1 MSNSLKKSI
10 LILTLA
16 IVYFFLFHDA
26 YWGINVLL
34 YSLVLISATY
44 FLSPEEWSS
53 PSVKVSALGTVLS
66 AIAIVWQHSAL
77 AFWAHAISFLLFIG
91 FVQQRE
97 LRFFWYA
104 LLLGLRNIFAAPFD
118 LVKHFA
124 QSMISMTRLNFSIR
138 WLSIIAL
145 PMLLAVVF
153 FTLYHQANSPF
164 TSLVLNIWEST
175 FLAFFRNFSFYN
187 LFFLLVGL
195 FLATSAL
202 SSSAFAKTLAGK
214 EDLSDIKRVRKANG
228 FASML
233 ALKTEYQTAI
243 MSFGMLNALLLMV
256 NFFDLPLFWLDYSS
270 KSYVELKSFVHQGT
284 YILIVSILLA
294 MAIILYFFRKNLN
307 FFPENKMLKALAIAW
322 CAQNAWLV
330 FTVGFRNMQYIWH
343 TGLAYK
349 RIGVIFFLTLTIFGL
364 WTMAKKIK
372 EKKSIP
378 LLFHWNAWA
387 AYALLISS
395 SFINWDIVIT
405 KYNLNHPS
413 KEPLDLDFLIYD
425 VSDKN
430 LYLLYGHQ
438 KEIAQELGI
447 STKEVEEKMTYEKV
461 RFLRKQKRKDW
472 RAWNWAD
479 TRNANYFNKK

>member
-10 LILTLA
+10 LILALA
-16 IVYFFLFHDA
+16 IVYFFLFRNA

-34 YSLVLISATY
+34 YSLVLIGTTY

-53 PSVKVSALGTVLS
+53 PSVKVTALGTILS
-66 AIAIVWQHSAL
+66 AITVVWQHSAL
-77 AFWAHAISFLLFIG
+77 AFWAHSISFLLFIG

-118 LVKHFA
+118 LIKHFA
-124 QSMISMTRLNFSIR
+124 KSMMGIIRLNLSIR
-138 WLSIIAL
+138 WFGITAL
-145 PMLLAVVF
+145 PIILAVLF
-153 FTLYHQANSPF
+153 FTLYHQANALF
-164 TSLVLNIWEST
+164 TSFVLNIWTST

-187 LFFLLVGL
+187 LFFLVVGL
-195 FLATSAL
+195 FLATSTL
-202 SSSAFAKTLAGK
+202 SSSAFAKTLAGQ
-214 EDLSDIKRVRKANG
+214 EDLSDIKRVRKGNR
-228 FASML
+228 FASVL
-233 ALKTEYQTAI
+233 GLKTEYQTAI
-243 MSFGMLNALLLMV
+243 MSFGMLNTLLFMV
-256 NFFDLPLFWLDYSS
+256 NLFDLPLFWLDYSS
-270 KSYVELKSFVHQGT
+270 KSFVELKNFVHQGT
-284 YILIVSILLA
+284 YILMVSILLA

-307 FFPENKMLKALAIAW
+307 FFPDNKMLKALAIAW
-322 CAQNAWLV
+322 CVQNAWLA

-364 WTMAKKIK
+364 WTMGKKIK

-395 SFINWDIVIT
+395 SFIHWDIIIT
-405 KYNLNHPS
+405 KYNLNHAS

-430 LYLLYGHQ
+430 LYLLYDHQ

-447 STKEVEEKMTYEKV
+447 SRKEVKEKMAHKK
-461 RFLRKQKRKDW
+461 RKFLSKQKRKDW
-472 RAWNWAD
+472 RAWNWID
-479 TRNANYFNKK
+479 CKNQLHLSQ